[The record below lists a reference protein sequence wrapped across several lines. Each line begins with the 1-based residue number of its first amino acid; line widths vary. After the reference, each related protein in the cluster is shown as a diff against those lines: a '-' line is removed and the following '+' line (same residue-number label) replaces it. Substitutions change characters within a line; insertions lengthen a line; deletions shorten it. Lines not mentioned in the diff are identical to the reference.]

1 MENFKTLVNYLSNPT
16 ILVTGVLI
24 LFPFIFPPTNWF
36 EKVNTKLKI
45 YKLWSGWGLLIMTVI
60 TIAFFVFGFGA
71 GAFNF
76 DPVARLYFARPL
88 AVNPAPL
95 EAGNFSP
102 RPTERLGPLLRLAG
116 ITFSFSWQV
125 SLQS

>member
-1 MENFKTLVNYLSNPT
+1 MRAALPLSPVHP
-16 ILVTGVLI
+16 LERAQK
-24 LFPFIFPPTNWF
+24 LFFLP
-36 EKVNTKLKI
+36 L
-45 YKLWSGWGLLIMTVI
+45 
-60 TIAFFVFGFGA
+60 AAFVFGFGA
-71 GAFNF
+71 GALSF

-116 ITFSFSWQV
+116 ITSFSSLLASSWQ
-125 SLQS
+125 SWHFA